1 MVPAAG
7 REQANRCEPG
17 ETRPLRCCGSMNP
30 VCPVGLPSQ
39 LCVYPLGCATHI
51 TAARPLLREQ
61 ETEINDRIE
70 GMTAELAFQSTPQAV
85 VGKDVRLKRKQHA
98 VSRAGPPSSL
108 VECG

>member
-1 MVPAAG
+1 MPSWAAL
-7 REQANRCEPG
+7 AA
-17 ETRPLRCCGSMNP
+17 M
-30 VCPVGLPSQ
+30 
-39 LCVYPLGCATHI
+39 CVSAGCATHI